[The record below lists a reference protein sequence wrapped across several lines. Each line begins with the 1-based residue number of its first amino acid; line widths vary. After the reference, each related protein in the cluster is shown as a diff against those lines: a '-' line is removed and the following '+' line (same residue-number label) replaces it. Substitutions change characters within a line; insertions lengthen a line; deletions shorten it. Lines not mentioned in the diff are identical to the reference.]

1 MKERVGAIN
10 MSVAN
15 MVLLIVCS
23 LPEIVMSAEP
33 LINYKEAGITVD
45 SAAQLMWQDND
56 AIREQYRAWPEAQ
69 ALCQSLTLG
78 GHRDW
83 RVPNIYEL
91 TTTVDLISEF
101 PVGDLRAGFMYGV
114 NETGARF
121 WSVTPTIGMEEISA
135 VFMNYHYGY
144 DSDESK
150 RMAWCVRCV
159 RGPELSLERLAQLQA
174 ADQLMIRRDSIN
186 KFIEQPEYHAAQ
198 RAQSKRVWQAFLK
211 KYPNGYYAIN
221 AKREIELLGSKLMPF
236 RKR

>member
-1 MKERVGAIN
+1 MRIFHAI
-10 MSVAN
+10 
-15 MVLLIVCS
+15 LLIVGS
-23 LPEIVMSAEP
+23 VSEDVMSAES
-33 LINYKEAGITVD
+33 LINYKEEGVTVD
-45 SAAQLMWQDND
+45 PATQLMWQDND
-56 AIREQYRAWPEAQ
+56 AIREQNGSWLEAQ

-91 TTTVDLISEF
+91 TSTVDLITEF
-101 PVGDLRAGFMYGV
+101 PAGTMRAGFRYGV
-114 NETGARF
+114 NEAGARF
-121 WSVTPTIGMEEISA
+121 WSATQTIGMEEISA

-159 RGPELSLERLAQLQA
+159 RGPELTLDQLAQLQA

-198 RAQSKRVWQAFLK
+198 RAQSKRVWQAFQK
-211 KYPNGYYAIN
+211 KYPNGYYAN
-221 AKREIELLGSKLMPF
+221 NVKREIELLGSRLVPF